1 MIDKIGRVAWRA
13 VKYAT
18 KGIAAG
24 LLAFVLAVAL
34 VQPAL
39 AHERIEVGPY
49 VLIIGWLNEPVVVG
63 ERNAILIE
71 VTLDGEP
78 VEGVEAA
85 LDVEILYGGR
95 TRIGNLSPAV
105 EPGVYTVELIPTVP
119 GQYDVRL
126 YGAIGDERL
135 DTVVLPEE
143 VLDASALQ
151 FPETVTDARNLE
163 QRIAELEAQLTTA
176 NALAAVG
183 IGLGAVAIAISIV
196 VLRRKNT
203 P

>member
-1 MIDKIGRVAWRA
+1 
-13 VKYAT
+13 
-18 KGIAAG
+18 
-24 LLAFVLAVAL
+24 LALALAVAL
-34 VQPAL
+34 VRPAL
-39 AHERIEVGPY
+39 AHERVEVGPY

-63 ERNAILIE
+63 ERTAILIE

-95 TRIGNLSPAV
+95 TRIGNLSPAA
-105 EPGVYTVELIPTVP
+105 EPGVYTAELIPTVA

-135 DTVVLPEE
+135 DMLVQPEE
-143 VLDASALQ
+143 VLSAGALQ
-151 FPETVTDARNLE
+151 FPEAVTDARDVELRLE
-163 QRIAELEAQLTTA
+163 ELEAQLTTA